1 MKKAIAVMLEI
12 VIFAKSNLVFGI
24 AMSNEPKDNDVKG
37 YFAAS
42 ILLSEVQWDP
52 DKFLKDLLS
61 DWNIDFSSDDNDKEA
76 IVAHYGDGFAAVAL
90 MPGRVPD
97 DEAEHYA
104 AANYMWP
111 GAVDAAKAH
120 KAHILVAITGGD
132 DDIMAKA
139 KLFTKIVATCLKQ
152 DNAIAVYTDGVVF
165 QPEFYKTVA
174 AMLHEDGLPVLNWVW
189 FGPYHADGHTGIY
202 TYGLR
207 KFGKEEIEVYADA
220 DLNEVRDFLF
230 DIVAYVLECD
240 VVLNDGETIGFS
252 EEQKLQI
259 TVSPGIA
266 LPGDTIKIEYPS

>member
-1 MKKAIAVMLEI
+1 MLAIQQ
-12 VIFAKSNLVFGI
+12 
-24 AMSNEPKDNDVKG
+24 P
-37 YFAAS
+37 
-42 ILLSEVQWDP
+42 
-52 DKFLKDLLS
+52 
-61 DWNIDFSSDDNDKEA
+61 
-76 IVAHYGDGFAAVAL
+76 
-90 MPGRVPD
+90 
-97 DEAEHYA
+97 AE
-104 AANYMWP
+104 
-111 GAVDAAKAH
+111 
-120 KAHILVAITGGD
+120 
-132 DDIMAKA
+132 
-139 KLFTKIVATCLKQ
+139 LKQ

-174 AMLHEDGLPVLNWVW
+174 AMLHEDGLPVLDWVW

-220 DLNEVRDFLF
+220 DLNEVRDFLL

>member
-1 MKKAIAVMLEI
+1 M
-12 VIFAKSNLVFGI
+12 
-24 AMSNEPKDNDVKG
+24 
-37 YFAAS
+37 
-42 ILLSEVQWDP
+42 
-52 DKFLKDLLS
+52 
-61 DWNIDFSSDDNDKEA
+61 
-76 IVAHYGDGFAAVAL
+76 
-90 MPGRVPD
+90 PD

-174 AMLHEDGLPVLNWVW
+174 AMLHEDGLPVLDWVW